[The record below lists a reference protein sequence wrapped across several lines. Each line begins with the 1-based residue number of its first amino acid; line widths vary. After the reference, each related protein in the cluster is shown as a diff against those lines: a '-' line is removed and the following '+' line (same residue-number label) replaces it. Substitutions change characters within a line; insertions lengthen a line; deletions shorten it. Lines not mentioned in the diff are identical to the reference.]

1 VRSVWL
7 VLVLRLALVAAIL
20 ASASLVVDYQNP
32 GDPTFCGPGSGC
44 AAVRNAPVT
53 AQITEKLNI
62 PLPQLGLAAYVALLV
77 ASLVARS
84 LVYRITVAAL
94 AGAGAL
100 AAIALLYLQ
109 RVEIGAWCP
118 WCVVVDVAA
127 IVAGVC
133 AVLLVTWA
141 RRDLEPAVPA
151 EDDSRL
157 KALSGVNYGG
167 RVPSAAG
174 QEADN
179 TARPSPEGTRKNTN
193 PALPAWSLT
202 GVAAVVLPF
211 VWGANPVVAPAH
223 PDLVARFAPGK
234 VLVVQFTDFQCPFC
248 RKLHPVIEELRKEH
262 GDRLVYDRRMKPL
275 AMHPGAMPA
284 AIAYLCT
291 PEDKR
296 EAMTA
301 ALYEADDSA
310 LTPRGV
316 ALIAA
321 RLGLDAA
328 AFAACVESDGTKQ
341 RLREDTELYE
351 RLGPRGLPLTFVN
364 ARTIVGFDEPKIR
377 RAVAVE
383 ASGGGVGL
391 PTWALFVVVG
401 AMCAIAAALTVRTA
415 RGSAKSS
422 A

>member
-1 VRSVWL
+1 MRSVWL

-44 AAVRNAPVT
+44 AVVRNAPVT
-53 AQITEKLNI
+53 AQITERLNI
-62 PLPQLGLAAYVALLV
+62 PLPQLGLVAYVALFV

-84 LVYRITVAAL
+84 LAYRITVAAL
-94 AGAGAL
+94 AGIGAL
-100 AAIALLYLQ
+100 AAMALLYLQ

-118 WCVVVDVAA
+118 WCVVVDVSA

-141 RRDLEPAVPA
+141 RRDLELGRPTADEARVQ
-151 EDDSRL
+151 
-157 KALSGVNYGG
+157 ALSGM
-167 RVPSAAG
+167 
-174 QEADN
+174 
-179 TARPSPEGTRKNTN
+179 N
-193 PALPAWSLT
+193 PALPAWSLA

-211 VWGANPVVAPAH
+211 VWGANPVVAPPH
-223 PDLVARFAPGK
+223 PDLAARFTPGK
-234 VLVVQFTDFQCPFC
+234 VLLVQFTDFQCPFC

-275 AMHPGAMPA
+275 SMHPGAMPA
-284 AIAYLCT
+284 AIAYLCA

-296 EAMTA
+296 EAMA
-301 ALYEADDSA
+301 GALYEAEDTE
-310 LTPRGV
+310 LTARGV
-316 ALIAA
+316 ALLAG
-321 RLGLDAA
+321 RLGFDAA
-328 AFAACVESDGTKQ
+328 AFAECVESDRTRQ
-341 RLREDTELYE
+341 RLREDAELYD

-383 ASGGGVGL
+383 AGGGGIGL
-391 PTWALFVVVG
+391 PTWSLFVVVG
-401 AMCAIAAALTVRTA
+401 AMCAIASALTLRSA
-415 RGSAKSS
+415 RRGAKSS